1 MKRLNQKVAIVTG
14 AGRGIGKAVASH
26 YAREGAKVVIAELDE
41 KLGEKLAQE
50 LTSSGAEALFIKTDI
65 SQLSDIEALSVAT
78 KKHFGSI
85 DILVNNAAVTKS
97 LDFFEVSEADWD
109 WIHGVSSRGLFFC
122 MQSVAR
128 VMKGQGHGRIVN
140 IASIAGKG
148 YPSTSNIAYAGA
160 KGAVIAMT
168 RIAASTLAADNINV
182 NAICPGVT
190 RTELYYEVVKGK
202 IKTLGKSEAEIIE
215 LFDGTIPIKRSN
227 EPEDIADLA
236 VFLASKEARNV
247 TGQSW
252 NVDGGLVCD

>member
-1 MKRLNQKVAIVTG
+1 MKRLNQQVAIVTG

-41 KLGEKLAQE
+41 NLGEKLAQE
-50 LTSSGAEALFIKTDI
+50 LTNIGVEALFVKTDI
-65 SQLSDIEALSVAT
+65 SQVGDVEALTAAT

-85 DILVNNAAVTKS
+85 DILVNNAAVTRS
-97 LDFFEVSEADWD
+97 LDFFEVSEEDWD

-128 VMKGQGHGRIVN
+128 VMKEQGHGRIVN

-168 RIAASTLAADNINV
+168 RIAASSLAADNINV

>member
-1 MKRLNQKVAIVTG
+1 MKRLNQQVAIVTG

-26 YAREGAKVVIAELDE
+26 YAREGAKVVVAELDE
-41 KLGEKLAQE
+41 QRGEQLVQA
-50 LTSSGAEALFIKTDI
+50 LTSTGVEALFVKTDI
-65 SQLSDIEALSVAT
+65 NQIADIEALTNTA
-78 KKHFGSI
+78 KEHFGSI
-85 DILVNNAAVTKS
+85 DILVNNAAVTRS

-128 VMKGQGHGRIVN
+128 VMKEQGHGRIVN

-202 IKTLGKSEAEIIE
+202 MHTLGKSEAEIIE

-236 VFLASKEARNV
+236 IFLASSEARNI

-252 NVDGGLVCD
+252 NVDGGLVYD